1 MIEGSLM
8 ANWIAPTKTRI
19 EPGKLFINGRFVDS
33 ISGSVFD
40 TVNPATGGVLTQV
53 AEGRSED
60 IDLAVRAARAAFDS
74 GPWTRRM
81 SAADRA
87 RILWKASDLLLSHVE
102 ELAELETLDSGKPVT
117 ENAKIDLPMA
127 ADCFQYY
134 AGWATK
140 IHGETIPVRG
150 PFFNYTLR
158 EPVGVCGAVIPWNF
172 PLLMAC
178 WKVAP
183 ALACGNTVVL
193 KPASYTPLTALRLA
207 ALLQE
212 AGLPD
217 GVLNVVPGQ
226 GSVAG
231 MALVRHPMVDKIA
244 VTGSTAVGQEIMRE
258 SASTLKRLSL
268 ELGGKSPNIVFADAD
283 LEAAAR
289 GAQSGI
295 FYNKGEVC
303 TAGSRLLVEEGV
315 HDALLEK
322 LVERTRKL
330 VPTDPLDPK
339 CRFGPQ
345 VSEGQMNTILRYVA
359 TGREEGA
366 RLVAGGNRAKVGDGG
381 GFFVEPTIFDG
392 VRNDMTIAR
401 EEIFGPVLAVIPFK
415 GFDEAIALG
424 NQTVYGLAAGVWT
437 RDIGKAHRAARELRA
452 GTVWINTYGVLDNA
466 SPFGGYK
473 MSGFGRELGAAS
485 IDLYTQ
491 TKSVWVDLS

>member
-1 MIEGSLM
+1 M
-8 ANWIAPTKTRI
+8 ADMLTPTRARV
-19 EPGKLFINGRFVDS
+19 EPGKLFINGRFVDAV
-33 ISGSVFD
+33 SGATFN
-40 TVNPATGGVLTQV
+40 TINPATGAVLTQV
-53 AEGRSED
+53 AEGRAED
-60 IDLAVRAARAAFDS
+60 IDLAVRAARIAYDT
-74 GPWTRRM
+74 GPWTRKM
-81 SAADRA
+81 AAADRA
-87 RILWKASDLLLSHVE
+87 RILWKISDLLLANVE
-102 ELAELETLDSGKPVT
+102 ELAELEALDSGKPVT
-117 ENAKIDLPMA
+117 ENARIDIPMG

-140 IHGETIPVRG
+140 VTGETIPVRG
-150 PFFNYTLR
+150 PFLNYTLR
-158 EPVGVCGAVIPWNF
+158 EPLGVCGQIIPWNF

-193 KPASYTPLTALRLA
+193 KPASWTPLTALRLA
-207 ALLQE
+207 ALAKE

-244 VTGSTAVGQEIMRE
+244 VTGSTPVGQEILRE
-258 SASTLKRLSL
+258 SAATLKRVTL

-283 LEAAAR
+283 LDAAAR
-289 GAQSGI
+289 GAQTGI

-303 TAGSRLLVEEGV
+303 SAGSRLLVEEKV
-315 HDALLEK
+315 HDALMEK
-322 LVERTRKL
+322 LIERTRK
-330 VPTDPLDPK
+330 VSPSDPLDPK

-345 VSEGQMNTILRYVA
+345 VSEAQMNTVLRYIGK
-359 TGREEGA
+359 GREEGA
-366 RLVAGGNRAKVGDGG
+366 RVVAGGNRATVGDGR

-401 EEIFGPVLAVIPFK
+401 EEIFGPVLSVIPFK
-415 GFDEAIALG
+415 SVDEAIATG
-424 NQTVYGLAAGVWT
+424 NETIYGLAAAIWT
-437 RDIGKAHRAARELRA
+437 RDIGKAHRVARELRA

-485 IDLYTQ
+485 IEMYTQ
-491 TKSVWVDLS
+491 IKSVWVDLG

>member
-1 MIEGSLM
+1 M
-8 ANWIAPTKTRI
+8 ANMLAPTKARI

-33 ISGSVFD
+33 LSGATFN
-40 TVNPATGGVLTQV
+40 TVNPATGDVLTQV
-53 AEGRSED
+53 AEGRAED
-60 IDLAVRAARAAFDS
+60 IDLAARAARTAFDS
-74 GPWTRRM
+74 GPWTRKM

-87 RILWKASDLLLSHVE
+87 RILWKVSDLLIAHVE

-140 IHGETIPVRG
+140 IHGETVPVRG

-158 EPVGVCGAVIPWNF
+158 EPVGVCGAIIPWNF

-207 ALLQE
+207 ALFQE

-258 SASTLKRLSL
+258 SVPTLKRLSL

-303 TAGSRLLVEEGV
+303 TAGSRLLVEEKV
-315 HDALLEK
+315 HDALMEK
-322 LVERTRKL
+322 LVERTKKL
-330 VPTDPLDPK
+330 VPADPLDPK

-345 VSEGQMNTILRYVA
+345 VSEGQMNAILRYIGQ
-359 TGREEGA
+359 GREEGA
-366 RLVAGGNRAKVGDGG
+366 KLVAGGNRARVGDGR

-401 EEIFGPVLAVIPFK
+401 EEIFGPVLAVIPFA
-415 GFDEAIALG
+415 DAAEAVVLG
-424 NQTVYGLAAGVWT
+424 NQTIYGLAAGIWT
-437 RDIGKAHRAARELRA
+437 RDIGKAHRVARELRA

-485 IDLYTQ
+485 IELYTQ